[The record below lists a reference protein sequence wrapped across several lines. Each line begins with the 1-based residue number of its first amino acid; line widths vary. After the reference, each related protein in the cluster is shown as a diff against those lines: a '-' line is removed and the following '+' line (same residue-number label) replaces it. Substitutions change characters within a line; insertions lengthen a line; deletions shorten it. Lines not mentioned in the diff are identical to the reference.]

1 MLPEFGGDTGKS
13 DNFFSSRNGGLATYR
28 NSGFFG
34 TVDGLNFGVQYG
46 QNERTEAVRSNGDG
60 WATSEL

>member
-1 MLPEFGGDTGKS
+1 MMQVPSTTAVTMAVYDAIGITDMLPEFGGDTGKS

-34 TVDGLNFGVQYG
+34 G
-46 QNERTEAVRSNGDG
+46 
-60 WATSEL
+60 